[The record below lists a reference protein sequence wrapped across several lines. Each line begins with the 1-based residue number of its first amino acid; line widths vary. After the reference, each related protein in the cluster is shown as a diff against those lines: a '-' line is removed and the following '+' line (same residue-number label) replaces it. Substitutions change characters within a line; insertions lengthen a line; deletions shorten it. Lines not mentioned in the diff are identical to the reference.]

1 MAWSRAI
8 TYAALSSLLFRP
20 ANAERVWPDPKVD
33 ELEKLLYEQE
43 NPFDGPGGL
52 ASFVDGCSGPAER
65 ALGIGRSFGA
75 EWIRNAYHDMS
86 TADVVAGTGGLDA
99 SIVFEMDRPEN
110 IGDAFQE
117 TLNIF
122 KGNYNKRVSMSDLF
136 ALATVMAVGGCSD
149 GKVIVPLKGGRVD
162 AAGPGP
168 SGVPEPQQ
176 DLPTHSASFAK
187 QGFDT
192 SEMIALVACGH
203 TVGGVHGVDFPEIV
217 PNPTPTDGSKN
228 DNTVTFDS
236 TTDYFDNVVAKE
248 FIANVSQNPL
258 AFGQNET
265 TRSDFRIFNADGG
278 NMISQMA
285 TSNDFFLDTCNTMFE
300 SMINTVPGN
309 VKLTDI
315 NPLDVKPRKLTVT
328 VNDDETLSVTGVI
341 RVVDNLINGNGT
353 RIIVHLSSRSGDP
366 LPGVEATTSRGQTGG
381 CSYPNCGPS
390 FTYYT
395 FDSKI
400 PSEHGISSFTVEI
413 VDSQAGTNSI
423 HGNGGAGFPLP
434 DDVLPMFSLS
444 SQGAM
449 TIDGISQMQ
458 LNLTA
463 AVLNAERFTNVS
475 LVVPQPSNKSAPIS
489 PWTQEEVPMQPLSK
503 VDGTNY
509 TLYTGIWQSSGPTS
523 AASTHPFDIV
533 AMGPHGTVSSL
544 FNSWDDIP
552 RH

>member
-1 MAWSRAI
+1 MTWSR
-8 TYAALSSLLFRP
+8 TLVYATLCTRFLSQ
-20 ANAERVWPDPKVD
+20 ANANYIWPDPKID

-43 NPFDGPGGL
+43 NPFDGPGSL

-86 TADVVAGTGGLDA
+86 TADVSAGTGGLDA
-99 SIVFEMDRPEN
+99 SIVFEMDRLEN

-122 KGNYNKRVSMSDLF
+122 KGNYNNRVSMSDLF
-136 ALATVMAVGGCSD
+136 ALATVMAVGGCSG

-176 DLPTHSASFAK
+176 DLQTHTASFAK

-203 TVGGVHGVDFPEIV
+203 TVGGVHGVDFPKIV
-217 PNPTPTDGSKN
+217 PNPAPTDGAKN
-228 DNTVTFDS
+228 DNTVTFDT
-236 TTDYFDNVVAKE
+236 TTDSFDNIVAKE
-248 FIANVSQNPL
+248 FIGNVSQNPL

-278 NMISQMA
+278 DMISQMA

-300 SMINTVPGN
+300 RMINTVPSN
-309 VKLTDI
+309 VKLVDI
-315 NPLDVKPRKLTVT
+315 KPQENSTQIV
-328 VNDDETLSVTGVI
+328 DEI
-341 RVVDNLINGNGT
+341 INGPGT
-353 RIIVHLSSRSGDP
+353 RIFVHLKSRSGDP
-366 LPGVEATTSRGQTGG
+366 MLVAEATTSRGQTGG

-395 FDSKI
+395 FDPKI
-400 PSEHGISSFTVEI
+400 PTKHGISSFTVE
-413 VDSQAGTNSI
+413 VADSQTGRNES
-423 HGNGGAGFPLP
+423 HDNGGAGFPLQ
-434 DDVLPMFSLS
+434 S
-444 SQGAM
+444 SI
-449 TIDGISQMQ
+449 TIDGINQMQ

-463 AVLNAERFTNVS
+463 AVLYAESFTDVF
-475 LVVPQPSNKSAPIS
+475 LIVPQPSNKSAPIS
-489 PWTQEEVPMQPLSK
+489 PWTREEISMQSLGK

-509 TLYTGIWQSSGPTS
+509 TLYTGVWQSSGPTS
-523 AASTHPFDIV
+523 AATTHPFDIV
-533 AMGPHGTVSSL
+533 AVGSEKTVSSL
-544 FNSWDDIP
+544 FNSWDGIP
-552 RH
+552 RV

>member
-217 PNPTPTDGSKN
+217 PNPTPTDG
-228 DNTVTFDS
+228 V
-236 TTDYFDNVVAKE
+236 
-248 FIANVSQNPL
+248 
-258 AFGQNET
+258 
-265 TRSDFRIFNADGG
+265 RI
-278 NMISQMA
+278 
-285 TSNDFFLDTCNTMFE
+285 
-300 SMINTVPGN
+300 
-309 VKLTDI
+309 
-315 NPLDVKPRKLTVT
+315 
-328 VNDDETLSVTGVI
+328 
-341 RVVDNLINGNGT
+341 
-353 RIIVHLSSRSGDP
+353 
-366 LPGVEATTSRGQTGG
+366 
-381 CSYPNCGPS
+381 
-390 FTYYT
+390 
-395 FDSKI
+395 
-400 PSEHGISSFTVEI
+400 
-413 VDSQAGTNSI
+413 
-423 HGNGGAGFPLP
+423 
-434 DDVLPMFSLS
+434 
-444 SQGAM
+444 
-449 TIDGISQMQ
+449 
-458 LNLTA
+458 
-463 AVLNAERFTNVS
+463 
-475 LVVPQPSNKSAPIS
+475 PIS
-489 PWTQEEVPMQPLSK
+489 MADNSPMHSC
-503 VDGTNY
+503 
-509 TLYTGIWQSSGPTS
+509 
-523 AASTHPFDIV
+523 HPV
-533 AMGPHGTVSSL
+533 H
-544 FNSWDDIP
+544 
-552 RH
+552 